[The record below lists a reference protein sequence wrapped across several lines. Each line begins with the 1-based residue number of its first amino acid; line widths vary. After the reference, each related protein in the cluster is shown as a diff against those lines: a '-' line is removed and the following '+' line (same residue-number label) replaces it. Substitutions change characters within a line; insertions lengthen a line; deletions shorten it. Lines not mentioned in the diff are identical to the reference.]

1 MKRIIRTAAALI
13 FAAALSI
20 TAYAAELTE
29 ISGTDTLKRFI
40 YGNEEVN
47 FSVYVPN
54 SFSPEAVDGEIKEN
68 GGAIERELF
77 YGENGAG
84 YIDCVL
90 HKSENGYDGEM
101 AQWAEMDNAVVTAGM
116 DLDGKEYSI
125 VEFSFEGLD
134 TIYFLGVY
142 PIDETAWI
150 SVSYGVSEQS
160 ARESILAALNGFSRN
175 ANPETGVFL
184 TVFAVPACAAAV
196 FLLRKRK

>member
-29 ISGTDTLKRFI
+29 ISGTDTLKRFV

-54 SFSPEAVDGEIKEN
+54 SFSPEAVEEVKEN
-68 GGAIERELF
+68 SGAIERELF
-77 YGENGAG
+77 YDENGAG
-84 YIDCVL
+84 YINCEL
-90 HKSENGYDGEM
+90 HRSESGYDGEM
-101 AQWAEMDNAVVTAGM
+101 ALWAEMDNAVVTAGM

-125 VEFSFEGLD
+125 VEFSIEGID
-134 TIYFLGVY
+134 TIYILGVY

-160 ARESILAALNGFSRN
+160 ARENILAALNGFSRN
-175 ANPETGVFL
+175 VNPETGVFL